1 MLSEKGKEKCIMKEK
16 QELLS
21 AWDLLRQLEKVTSL
35 LWERYAAEFTEMD
48 RAETER
54 RIVIENDAMTDEPE
68 F

>member
-1 MLSEKGKEKCIMKEK
+1 MKER

-21 AWDLLRQLEKVTSL
+21 AWDLFRQLEKVTSL

-54 RIVIENDAMTDEPE
+54 RIAIESDSITEEPQ

>member
-1 MLSEKGKEKCIMKEK
+1 MKER

-21 AWDLLRQLEKVTSL
+21 AWDLFRQLEKVTSL

-54 RIVIENDAMTDEPE
+54 RIAIESDSITEEPE